1 MDAGRIGQ
9 GETQLAGDV
18 YMIPGNLYMTAAI
31 CIATALVSF
40 GAGWGVNGWRLGAQ
54 IADLKAEYA
63 ESREK
68 LATDALDTIKADTAR
83 VTEAA
88 DRFIQHQ
95 TTLSTS
101 FAAMRQEFRNANRN
115 PLPADCRP
123 DTVRMQYLE
132 SAISAANEAIAGSK
146 PGPTVPTAPGNPA
159 R

>member
-1 MDAGRIGQ
+1 M
-9 GETQLAGDV
+9 LK
-18 YMIPGNLYMTAAI
+18 IPAFLYTSTAI
-31 CIATALVSF
+31 CIVSGVVGIGLGATVQ
-40 GAGWGVNGWRLGAQ
+40 GWRLGAQ
-54 IADLKAEYA
+54 IAELKAKHA

-101 FAAMRQEFRNANRN
+101 FAAMRQEFRNANRT

-123 DTVRMQYLE
+123 DAVRMQYLE
-132 SAISAANEAIAGSK
+132 SAISAANKAIAGSK
-146 PGPTVPTAPGNPA
+146 PGPALPTAPGNPS